1 MKKNLLNSRM
11 YLAGIVLLLSSTLA
25 WAMPTQWLTNA
36 EEMAADYVEVKLGDV
51 TGDGQIKINDVTMLV
66 DIVIGKI
73 IPDDTQKAAADVT
86 KDGQIKINDVTLLVD
101 VVIGKTT
108 LE

>member
-1 MKKNLLNSRM
+1 
-11 YLAGIVLLLSSTLA
+11 
-25 WAMPTQWLTNA
+25 
-36 EEMAADYVEVKLGDV
+36 
-51 TGDGQIKINDVTMLV
+51 MLV

-73 IPDDTQKAAADVT
+73 TPDDTQKAAADVT